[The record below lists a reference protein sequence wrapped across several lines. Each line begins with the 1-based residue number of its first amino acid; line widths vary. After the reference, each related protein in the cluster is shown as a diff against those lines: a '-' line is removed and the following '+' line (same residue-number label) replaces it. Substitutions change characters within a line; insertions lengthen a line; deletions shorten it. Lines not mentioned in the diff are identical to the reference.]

1 MAAVCRRAAPRGLKL
16 KLESVFDSVE
26 AVIVDY
32 GFGFSQKMIGRGRA
46 ENLTLISS
54 AECATIRSRVGSAR
68 PAASCDVPS

>member
-1 MAAVCRRAAPRGLKL
+1 MVAVCRRAAPRGLML

-32 GFGFSQKMIGRGRA
+32 GFGFSQQMIGRGRA

-54 AECATIRSRVGSAR
+54 AECATIMSRVGS
-68 PAASCDVPS
+68 SCILRCS